1 MLSSE
6 LKKGVVVTINDA
18 PCIVEKI
25 VVQTPSSR
33 GSTTLYKIRA
43 RNVKTK
49 QKVDA
54 TFKGGENV
62 PEPNFERRAVQYL
75 YRDSDHCYFMDVESY
90 EQFELPNDDLADERL
105 YLYDNMEGIRA
116 LHVDDEVIGVEMPL
130 AVELSITECD
140 PGVKGNSATA
150 RTKNATLETGLV
162 LQVPEHLDQGDR
174 VRIDTTTGKFVSRA
188 NKGGK

>member
-1 MLSSE
+1 MLSSD
-6 LKKGVVVTINDA
+6 LKRGVVITVNDA

-54 TFKGGENV
+54 VFKGGENV
-62 PEPNFERRAVQYL
+62 PEPNFERRSVQFL
-75 YRDSDHCYFMDVESY
+75 YRDTNTCYFMDVESY
-90 EQFELPNDDLADERL
+90 EQFELPNEDLADEL
-105 YLYDNMEGIRA
+105 VYLYDNMEDIRA
-116 LHVDDEVIGVEMPL
+116 LHVDDEVIGVELPL
-130 AVELSITECD
+130 AVELTITECD
-140 PGVKGNSATA
+140 PGVRGNSATA

-162 LQVPEHLDQGDR
+162 VQVPEHLEQGDR
-174 VRIDTTTGKFVSRA
+174 VRVDTTTGKFVSRVS
-188 NKGGK
+188 KGGK